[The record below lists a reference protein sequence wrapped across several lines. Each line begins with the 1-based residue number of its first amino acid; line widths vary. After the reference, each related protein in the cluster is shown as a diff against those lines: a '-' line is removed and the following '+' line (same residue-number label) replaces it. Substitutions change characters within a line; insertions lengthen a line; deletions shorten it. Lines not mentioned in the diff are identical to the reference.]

1 MSEPVARLLIEL
13 EDITPRIW
21 RRVDVPAAIT
31 LSTLHDVLQA
41 VMRWEYSHLYEFRV
55 GDRVYG
61 DPLPGLESASGRVYK
76 AKGVRLNQV
85 IDRGAKH
92 FTYVYDFGDD
102 WRHRITIEDVRD
114 GDPET
119 DYPIFIEGER
129 RAPPEDVGGLPGF
142 MNFLDAIADP
152 KHPEHAFLLEWAGG
166 GFDPEKIDREE
177 IEFDLAMLAEFRRR
191 VRAGHR
197 SRARKKA
204 P

>member
-1 MSEPVARLLIEL
+1 MAEPVARLLIEL

-31 LSTLHDVLQA
+31 LSILHDVLQA
-41 VMRWEYSHLYEFRV
+41 VMRWDHAHLYEFRV
-55 GDRVYG
+55 GDRSYG

-76 AKGVRLNQV
+76 AKGIRLNQV
-85 IDRGAKH
+85 IDRGVDQ

-102 WRHRITIEDVRD
+102 WRHSIRVEDVHD
-114 GDPET
+114 GDPDT

-152 KHPEHAFLLEWAGG
+152 KHPEHAFLLEWVGG
-166 GFDPEKIDREE
+166 AFDPADIDRRE

-197 SRARKKA
+197 SRAEKKTH
-204 P
+204 

>member
-31 LSTLHDVLQA
+31 LSTVHDVLQA

-61 DPLPGLESASGRVYK
+61 DPLPGLESASGQIYK
-76 AKGVRLNQV
+76 AKGIRLNQLM
-85 IDRGAKH
+85 DRGVDH

-102 WRHRITIEDVRD
+102 WRHSIRVESVRD
-114 GDPET
+114 GDPDT
-119 DYPIFIEGER
+119 DYPVFVEGER
-129 RAPPEDVGGLPGF
+129 RAPREDVGGVPGF
-142 MNFLDAIADP
+142 MDFLDAIADP
-152 KHPEHAFLLEWAGG
+152 SHSEHAFLLDWAGG
-166 GFDPEKIDREE
+166 AFDPEDIDRRE
-177 IEFDLAMLAEFRRR
+177 IEFDLATLAEFRRR

-204 P
+204 H

>member
-61 DPLPGLESASGRVYK
+61 DPLPGLESTSRRVYK
-76 AKGVRLNQV
+76 AKGTRLNQV
-85 IDRGAKH
+85 IDRGIDQ

-102 WRHRITIEDVRD
+102 WRHSIRVEGVHD

-119 DYPIFIEGER
+119 DYPVFVEGER

-142 MNFLDAIADP
+142 MNFLDAVADP
-152 KHPEHAFLLEWAGG
+152 KHPEHTFLLEWVGG
-166 GFDPEKIDREE
+166 AFDPEDIDRLE

-204 P
+204 H